1 MHGDLCPAA
10 LAVSGTQAKKRRTKA
25 SRYFVTLDL
34 FPSNARQEY
43 LPTVLTICLLSG
55 LRSSLLR
62 LDREVHA
69 GTSLCW

>member
-1 MHGDLCPAA
+1 MHGDLCPVA
-10 LAVSGTQAKKRRTKA
+10 LAVSGTRAKKWCMKG

-34 FPSNARQEY
+34 FPSNTRQEY
-43 LPTVLTICLLSG
+43 VATALTICLFSG

-62 LDREVHA
+62 LDREVRA